1 MKIAISISAK
11 TFDLAESLAKRLK
24 VSRSKIFAMG
34 IEKLNEKLGEEFDR
48 DEITKKLNG
57 FYAEYQAEDEPEF
70 RVIATRSLESN
81 EW

>member
-34 IEKLNEKLGEEFDR
+34 IEKLGEEFDR
-48 DEITKKLNG
+48 DEITKKLND
-57 FYAEYQAEDEPEF
+57 FYTEHQAEDESEF